1 LAEGGRAA
9 LESHLR
15 DQQAGNI
22 AWEKYQEMAGNV
34 LLGTLDDRIG

>member
-9 LESHLR
+9 LENHLR
-15 DQQAGNI
+15 DQAGNI